1 MTTETSGKALVEHWT
16 WVAQK
21 GLMNANT
28 ARSLRAA
35 CAQVLG
41 VLDEWESIDIRELD
55 IEGVLTRFVNL
66 RKKDFKPDS
75 LESYKQRFR
84 QALRLYLSYLADPG
98 GWRPQG
104 RGQGSSEKTTKPA
117 RPSPRS
123 SPSAAL
129 GIAIDDEVD
138 RVGFISYPFPLREGT
153 IARLFLPPNLTVA
166 EVRRLTAYMMTLA
179 IDSDSSEA

>member
-1 MTTETSGKALVEHWT
+1 
-16 WVAQK
+16 
-21 GLMNANT
+21 MNANT

-41 VLDEWESIDIRELD
+41 VLDEWESVDIRELD
-55 IEGVLTRFVNL
+55 VESVLTRFVNL

-104 RGQGSSEKTTKPA
+104 RERPGPAEKAAKPTKTSA
-117 RPSPRS
+117 RS
-123 SPSAAL
+123 SPLVTVST
-129 GIAIDDEVD
+129 AIDDEVD

-153 IARLFLPPNLTVA
+153 IARLFLPPDLTVA
-166 EVRRLTAYMMTLA
+166 EVRRLTAYMMTIA
-179 IDSDSSEA
+179 VDSTSPKE